1 MGTFSEH
8 HFSNFI
14 GDRDKTSTND
24 IIDFDNGSM
33 IIHKENL
40 KKYLE
45 MYRCNT
51 ETEFKDTMW
60 LNYGIIVKTIY

>member
-1 MGTFSEH
+1 MGTFNEH

-51 ETEFKDTMW
+51 ET
-60 LNYGIIVKTIY
+60 